1 MGHPDTLGNASL
13 ILVLTDRV
21 TATSLSLGEASRS
34 VCRRCWQEKRAEL
47 SQRHTYGAPS
57 EGREAHEIA
66 TPLYVAHLHPNK
78 CKLRA
83 CDRQL
88 NVSYQSW
95 DKYPQAKPLP

>member
-66 TPLYVAHLHPNK
+66 TPLT
-78 CKLRA
+78 
-83 CDRQL
+83 
-88 NVSYQSW
+88 
-95 DKYPQAKPLP
+95 LPIYILTSANYEPVTDS